1 MADALGSGPSVR
13 KDIGVQVPSRASFF
27 IVRCKKSKDPYLI
40 FFLST
45 YFSVLVLQFEL
56 MSFYA
61 HYEPYAD
68 HCGPK

>member
-27 IVRCKKSKDPYLI
+27 IIRCKKSKNPYLI
-40 FFLST
+40 FSL
-45 YFSVLVLQFEL
+45 FSVLVLQFEL

-61 HYEPYAD
+61 HYEPYAN
-68 HCGPK
+68 HSGPK